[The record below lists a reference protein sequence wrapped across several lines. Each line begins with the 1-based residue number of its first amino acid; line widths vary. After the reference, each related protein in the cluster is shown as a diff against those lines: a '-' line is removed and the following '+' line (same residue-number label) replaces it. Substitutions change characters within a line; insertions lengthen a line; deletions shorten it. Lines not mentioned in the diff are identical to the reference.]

1 MTEPGTAGERGV
13 LLGAKLHVP
22 RPPPTAGSNRS
33 FAGRRGDTR
42 RLAAAPTR
50 ARIAT
55 SHAMDAPTWPH
66 RLAAPS
72 VPDVRITRDRTAQMT
87 ASPAR
92 YQIAAHRRGRVGR
105 SSSRTPNWLVRNKC
119 ST

>member
-1 MTEPGTAGERGV
+1 MRAGGRDSVPGSAAETGAAACRPLARRRRQEATA
-13 LLGAKLHVP
+13 AVP
-22 RPPPTAGSNRS
+22 DAEAATC
-33 FAGRRGDTR
+33 
-42 RLAAAPTR
+42 RLATAPTR

-66 RLAAPS
+66 RPAAPS

-92 YQIAAHRRGRVGR
+92 YEIPAHRR
-105 SSSRTPNWLVRNKC
+105 
-119 ST
+119 